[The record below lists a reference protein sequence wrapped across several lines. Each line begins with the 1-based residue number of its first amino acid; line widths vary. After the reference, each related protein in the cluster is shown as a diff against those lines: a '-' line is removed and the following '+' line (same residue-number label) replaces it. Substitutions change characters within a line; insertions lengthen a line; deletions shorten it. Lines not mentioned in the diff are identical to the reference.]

1 MLFANPIL
9 LIEYVQSQQTRMS
22 FMAGM
27 FAQRQT
33 WPPGLLRFLVSS
45 FVKQKTAM
53 SIAKV
58 KKKYI
63 LSNGVCI
70 YTRQRKTKKLR
81 QIEIEKHLKLL
92 ASPK

>member
-1 MLFANPIL
+1 MLFANPIS
-9 LIEYVQSQQTRMS
+9 LIEHVQSQQTRTS
-22 FMAGM
+22 FMAGI

-33 WPPGLLRFLVSS
+33 WPPRLLRFLVSS

-58 KKKYI
+58 KKKYM

-81 QIEIEKHLKLL
+81 QIKRWRSI
-92 ASPK
+92 